1 MAKAFAE
8 ATEADISIAKTGLTI
23 QAEAHGLD
31 LTDEKIIAFINHNAL
46 VIGTDK
52 ATIRKMQK
60 IIDKLSLGR

>member
-8 ATEADISIAKTGLTI
+8 ATEADISISKTGLTI

-52 ATIRKMQK
+52 ATIRKMQQ
-60 IIDKLSLGR
+60 IIDSLSLGR